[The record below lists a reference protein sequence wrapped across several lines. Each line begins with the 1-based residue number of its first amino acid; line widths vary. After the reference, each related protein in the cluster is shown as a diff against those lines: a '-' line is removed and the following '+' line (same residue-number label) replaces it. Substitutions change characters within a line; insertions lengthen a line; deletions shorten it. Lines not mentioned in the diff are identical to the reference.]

1 MFEWFACIAARLKII
16 ALKRAQTR
24 KRARFCKYNLRSLD
38 MKMHLEHLQ
47 TTLNPEVSIVYSWP
61 ASLTNLSWLGAPV
74 FLLVVG
80 PLLNNM
86 KLASKVSNLIVCP
99 IPFVVPPAAVAD
111 LRFAFCGLCFGCP
124 CRLGLLARP
133 PPDEPPDPASTV
145 VSNPLDSTIAFLDS
159 SWLVDY
165 AEGEFQ
171 DVSGLLQEFTCA

>member
-47 TTLNPEVSIVYSWP
+47 TTLNPEVSIVYSW
-61 ASLTNLSWLGAPV
+61 LGAPV

-80 PLLNNM
+80 PCLNNM

-99 IPFVVPPAAVAD
+99 IPCATS
-111 LRFAFCGLCFGCP
+111 
-124 CRLGLLARP
+124 CR
-133 PPDEPPDPASTV
+133 
-145 VSNPLDSTIAFLDS
+145 
-159 SWLVDY
+159 
-165 AEGEFQ
+165 
-171 DVSGLLQEFTCA
+171 